1 MGEKLGAPRIGL
13 VLCAGGVLGGA
24 WLTGA
29 LAALSRETGWDP
41 ADADYIVGT
50 SAGSLFA
57 ALLAARVPPKRLLPV
72 GADALGKAPSEDWL
86 LMDLAME
93 SAYELPFQLAFPRP
107 GSLGLSL
114 SGLRKDAN
122 WPLLRA
128 LSGLVP
134 RGRVSTEPIAR
145 TVRKVVKSGWTDHP
159 HCWITACDYSTGQQV
174 IFGRSGA
181 PRADLAE
188 AVAASCAIPGYFE
201 PVRIGERSYID
212 GGVHSMSNASLLAH
226 EGLDL
231 VVVLSPISARAPSK
245 GWNPVE
251 RFDSAIRRMAARQ
264 LDAEVVRLLD
274 AGTHVVVLEPTV
286 DDLVAIGHNVM
297 NARRCIRVVEVA
309 LRTTMR
315 QLRAPGVQGLLGLLP
330 GDHKRT
336 RRARQLAELLRN
348 SGFAAAAAV

>member
-1 MGEKLGAPRIGL
+1 MADRLSEPRIGL

-24 WLTGA
+24 WLAGA

-50 SAGSLFA
+50 SAGALFA
-57 ALLAARVPPKRLLPV
+57 ALLAARVPPRRLLPMS
-72 GADALGKAPSEDWL
+72 ADAVAKEPSDEWL

-93 SAYELPFQLAFPRP
+93 SAYELPFSLAFPRP

-114 SGLRKDAN
+114 SGFRKDAN

-134 RGRVSTEPIAR
+134 RGRVSTEPIGR
-145 TVRKVVKSGWTDHP
+145 TVRKVVRSGWARHP
-159 HCWITACDYSTGQQV
+159 NCWIPACDYATGRQV
-174 IFGRSGA
+174 VFGRRGA
-181 PRADLAE
+181 PSVDLAG

-201 PVRIGERSYID
+201 PVQLGDRCYVD
-212 GGVHSMSNASLLAH
+212 GGVHSMSNASLLAD

-231 VVVLSPISARAPSK
+231 VVILSPLSARTGFT
-245 GWNPVE
+245 GWNPLE
-251 RFDSAIRRMAARQ
+251 RFEGAIRRMAARQ
-264 LDAEVVRLLD
+264 LDSDIVHLLD
-274 AGTHVVVLEPTV
+274 SGTHVVVLEPTV
-286 DDLVAIGHNVM
+286 DDLTAIGHNVM
-297 NARRCIRVVEVA
+297 NARRCLRVVEVA
-309 LRTTMR
+309 LRTTTR

-330 GDHKRT
+330 GDRQRT

-348 SGFAAAAAV
+348 AGFAAAAAV

>member
-1 MGEKLGAPRIGL
+1 MGEKLGGPRIGL

-107 GSLGLSL
+107 GSLSLTL
-114 SGLRKDAN
+114 SGLRKDVN

-128 LSGLVP
+128 LTGLIP
-134 RGRVSTEPIAR
+134 RGRVSTEPIVR
-145 TVRKVVKSGWTDHP
+145 TVRKVVKSGWPDHP
-159 HCWITACDYSTGQQV
+159 NCWIIACDYASGQQV
-174 IFGRSGA
+174 VFGREGA
-181 PRADLAE
+181 PEADLAH
-188 AVAASCAIPGYFE
+188 AVAASCAVPGYFE
-201 PVRIGERSYID
+201 PVEVGDRCYVD
-212 GGVHSMSNASLLAH
+212 GGVHSMSNASLLAG

-231 VVVLSPISARAPSK
+231 VVVLSPLSTRAPAK
-245 GWNPVE
+245 GWNPLQ
-251 RFDSAIRRMAARQ
+251 RFDTAVRRMAARQ
-264 LDAEVVRLLD
+264 LDGEVIRLLD
-274 AGTHVVVLEPTV
+274 AGTHVVVLEPT
-286 DDLVAIGHNVM
+286 A
-297 NARRCIRVVEVA
+297 
-309 LRTTMR
+309 
-315 QLRAPGVQGLLGLLP
+315 
-330 GDHKRT
+330 
-336 RRARQLAELLRN
+336 
-348 SGFAAAAAV
+348 